1 MQIRKMKTNRNT
13 TINTIIAGVFILS
26 SHFSFSQENVVTNG
40 KNATTVHTNT
50 PESKLTE
57 LGIALPKTSPPTNSY
72 LPSVSTQGM
81 IYLSGKGPRKDDGSY
96 ITGKL
101 GKDLTTSQG
110 YEVARNIAIGQL
122 TELKATLGDL
132 SKVKRIVKV
141 TGFVNSTADF
151 PEQSKVLDGFS
162 DLMVE
167 IFGEQGKH
175 ARTSV
180 GVASL
185 PFNMAVE
192 VEVIVET
199 QP

>member
-26 SHFSFSQENVVTNG
+26 SHFAFSQENVVTNG

-57 LGIALPKTSPPTNSY
+57 LGIVLPKTSPPTNSY

-101 GKDLTTSQG
+101 GKDLITSQG
-110 YEVARNIAIGQL
+110 YEAARNIAIGQL

-151 PEQSKVLDGFS
+151 QEQSKVLDGFS